1 MTSSCIIW
9 VCHKPND
16 RCPFRKEMRGH
27 IRREAEVGGMW
38 PQSQDC
44 GSHQKLGWAGH
55 SPPYNLG
62 GSTAPAT
69 PVYFQPPELGET
81 RQSHRSVVGWDR
93 APETQTRSWCH
104 SQGQPEQPAGRLH
117 RGQAL
122 AICITVYSLPQRP
135 LLQEALRK
143 TALSWEHFPSSV
155 PITQRGTSSPV
166 THRHFCQ
173 SPAFSMWAQRPP
185 GLGHAQPGPPSTER
199 LPAARPQSAGP
210 IFSGRHPGL
219 LVHVP
224 LPAPKETGSAEQI
237 NDTAVAWTAS
247 AFLQHIPHR
256 TPDRVPR
263 STGAVRWGD
272 MHALHRSL

>member
-1 MTSSCIIW
+1 
-9 VCHKPND
+9 
-16 RCPFRKEMRGH
+16 MRGH

-69 PVYFQPPELGET
+69 PVYFRPPELGET
-81 RQSHRSVVGWDR
+81 RQSHRSVVAWDR
-93 APETQTRSWCH
+93 GPETQTRSWCH
-104 SQGQPEQPAGRLH
+104 SRGQPEQPAGRLH

-122 AICITVYSLPQRP
+122 VICITMYSLPQCPR
-135 LLQEALRK
+135 LQEALRK

-173 SPAFSMWAQRPP
+173 SPALFHVRAASSRPRARSAWA
-185 GLGHAQPGPPSTER
+185 
-199 LPAARPQSAGP
+199 
-210 IFSGRHPGL
+210 
-219 LVHVP
+219 
-224 LPAPKETGSAEQI
+224 
-237 NDTAVAWTAS
+237 
-247 AFLQHIPHR
+247 
-256 TPDRVPR
+256 
-263 STGAVRWGD
+263 
-272 MHALHRSL
+272 ALHRTSSCGSATERRTHLLWEAPWTAGACPAPGSQGNWVS